1 MTRLSINTSKKFF
14 VFQVFVYCSTKGV
27 TGSIRAGDSI
37 CELKPKGSLS
47 SLKEYRKK
55 SCYILQD
62 DRLNPLFTV
71 AELMKF
77 AADMKLGDTLTD
89 KLKLSVVSTRHI
101 LKCIF
106 LQFGLYSLSLW
117 CKVHQKYLTVLLSS
131 I

>member
-1 MTRLSINTSKKFF
+1 MR
-14 VFQVFVYCSTKGV
+14 
-27 TGSIRAGDSI
+27 
-37 CELKPKGSLS
+37 EL
-47 SLKEYRKK
+47 EAYRKK

-89 KLKLSVVSTRHI
+89 KLKLSVVSWKI
-101 LKCIF
+101 I
-106 LQFGLYSLSLW
+106 
-117 CKVHQKYLTVLLSS
+117 

>member
-14 VFQVFVYCSTKGV
+14 VFQVFVCCRTKGV

-89 KLKLSVVSTRHI
+89 KLKLSVVSTAD
-101 LKCIF
+101 IF
-106 LQFGLYSLSLW
+106 LSLQFGLYSLSLW
-117 CKVHQKYLTVLLSS
+117 CTVHQKYLTLLLSS